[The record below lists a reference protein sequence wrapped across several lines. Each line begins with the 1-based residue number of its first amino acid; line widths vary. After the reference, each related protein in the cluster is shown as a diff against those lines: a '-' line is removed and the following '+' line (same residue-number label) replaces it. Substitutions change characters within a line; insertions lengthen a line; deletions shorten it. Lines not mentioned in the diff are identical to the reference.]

1 MPITN
6 DIERLHGRI
15 SELEARVAALEGV
28 ADDGWIDREWLPYAA
43 SYPYG
48 VPVEEDL
55 FVDVMMGDG
64 TFSYRRGPRSLNW
77 SNLPPKSRRIIAYRI
92 AR

>member
-1 MPITN
+1 MPMTN

-28 ADDGWIDREWLPYAA
+28 TDDAETDRTWCPYTA
-43 SYPYG
+43 SYPYA

-55 FVDVMMGDG
+55 FVDVMLGDG

-77 SNLPPKSRRIIAYRI
+77 SNLPPKNRRIVAYRI
-92 AR
+92 AK

>member
-15 SELEARVAALEGV
+15 AELEARVAALEGV
-28 ADDGWIDREWLPYAA
+28 KDGWIDREWRPYTASSPYA
-43 SYPYG
+43 
-48 VPVEEDL
+48 VPIEEDL

-77 SNLPPKSRRIIAYRI
+77 SNLPPKSRRIVAYRI
-92 AR
+92 TR

>member
-15 SELEARVAALEGV
+15 AELEARIAKMEGV
-28 ADDGWIDREWLPYAA
+28 TDDGAWHPYTA
-43 SYPYG
+43 SYPYA
-48 VPVEEDL
+48 VPVEEDS
-55 FVDVMMGDG
+55 FVDVMLGDG

-77 SNLPPKSRRIIAYRI
+77 SNLPPKSRRIIAYRVVK
-92 AR
+92 